1 MEIKRKLASFRRI
14 SELVPIEGADKVE
27 LALIDGWQVVVKK
40 GDFSPGDHCVYF
52 EIDSFLPI
60 RPEFEFLRASSFK
73 EHPELGQGF
82 RLKTIML
89 RGQLSQGLALPYST
103 INNFASWDND
113 MDSYTNGKVNVLPCL
128 GEDLTE
134 LIGVKKWETPIP
146 AQLAGTIKGAFP
158 SFIPKTD
165 QERVQNM
172 DLNVAEPKEVTYTD
186 GGGNTIT
193 KMINKRKP
201 NIRDYT
207 YEVTL
212 KLDGSSMTVYKN
224 NGEVGV
230 CSRNMDLLE
239 DSNNAYWR
247 AANACGLIRYLRE
260 NLKGNYAFQGELMGP
275 GVQGNREGLNILHF
289 FVFDV
294 FDIDKGK
301 YLLPLE
307 RNKFILEVMSKS
319 KDGHLGFNHIPI
331 IEYDY
336 IIPENEILETL
347 LKFADRESLNHK
359 VAEGLVFKAM
369 TDNFSFKVINN
380 NFLLNVK

>member
-1 MEIKRKLASFRRI
+1 MEIKRKLASIRVI
-14 SELVPIEGADKVE
+14 SELVPIEGADKIE
-27 LALIDGWQVVVKK
+27 LAQIDGWQVVVKK

-82 RLKTIML
+82 RLKTIKL
-89 RGQLSQGLALPYST
+89 RGQVSQGLALPYS
-103 INNFASWDND
+103 IISNFASWDD
-113 MDSYTNGKVNVLPCL
+113 DTDCYTNGLVNVLPRP

-172 DLNVAEPKEVTYTD
+172 DLNIAEPKEVTYTD
-186 GGGNTIT
+186 GEGNTIT

-239 DSNNAYWR
+239 DPNNAYWKV
-247 AANACGLIRYLRE
+247 ANECGLIRFLHERFE
-260 NLKGNYAFQGELMGP
+260 GNYAIQGELMGP
-275 GVQGNREGLNILHF
+275 GVQGNREGLTELEF

-294 FDIDKGK
+294 FDINKGK
-301 YLLPLE
+301 YLLPIE
-307 RNKFILEVMSKS
+307 RGSFIIGMMMEGV
-319 KDGHLGFNHIPI
+319 HFQHIPVI
-331 IEYDY
+331 QYDY
-336 IIPENEILETL
+336 RIPEDKTLETL

-369 TDNFSFKVINN
+369 NTNFSFKVINN
-380 NFLLNVK
+380 KFLLDEK